1 MDTNSHTG
9 HYLSNETKISL
20 GALEKVLR
28 RPKTT
33 IGINR
38 RSEFLTAENAHKANS
53 LLLAIN
59 YGTPE
64 DVEKIKELIIK
75 EEKTFCPNPSHMK
88 RIKMTALFW
97 HLHKDKIGFDLHFG
111 L

>member
-1 MDTNSHTG
+1 MNANSHTG
-9 HYLSNETKISL
+9 YFLSNGSKISL

-33 IGINR
+33 LGVHK
-38 RSEFLTAENAHKANS
+38 RSEFLTGENCHQANS

-64 DVEKIKELIIK
+64 DVETIKKLIVK
-75 EEKTFCPNPSHMK
+75 EDGRTLVNKAHNK
-88 RIKMTALFW
+88 RVKMSSLFW
-97 HLHKDKIGFDLHFG
+97 HLHRDKIDFDLHFCM
-111 L
+111 

>member
-1 MDTNSHTG
+1 MNANSHTG
-9 HYLSNETKISL
+9 YFLSNGSKISL
-20 GALEKVLR
+20 GNLEKVLR

-33 IGINR
+33 LGVHK
-38 RSEFLTAENAHKANS
+38 RSEFLTGENCHQANS

-64 DVEKIKELIIK
+64 DVEKIKELIVK
-75 EEKTFCPNPSHMK
+75 EGKTLAPNPAHMK

-97 HLHKDKIGFDLHFG
+97 HLHRDKIDFDLHFCM
-111 L
+111 